1 MMSEEKSLLFVFILK
16 RQFFFFLPQVPI
28 FVASASLVSRSSFP
42 SSMVSSVCVVNSKPC
57 LPVYHAY
64 RGVLTKNS
72 LPVQP

>member
-1 MMSEEKSLLFVFILK
+1 MSEEKSLPFVFILK
-16 RQFFFFLPQVPI
+16 GHFFFLPQVPI
-28 FVASASLVSRSSFP
+28 FVASASLVSRSNFP